1 MTEHPKRK
9 ALSKIG
15 TSSSLHT
22 FRAAANSQRM
32 KPKSTRT
39 SFYKIVAIA
48 NSQRMKPK
56 SRKSRRKEQQR
67 MFNQLKDYRTE
78 NQKDQVYR
86 TQQIRAKEKRR
97 ISSGLPINPI
107 FKPLSR
113 IGRSTQP
120 LQTTTDDFL
129 LKSIKARSTRKRPE
143 TAQTARPQRQLS
155 LSLLDRGK
163 NKTQEPSEVLLS
175 TLYPKSFMAPKEYK
189 SLPCYLQKGTRIIRT
204 SSLPTPEN
212 TKYNEDWQE
221 RNKITRFDLNRKK
234 AAKLKLNYT
243 VKFGSSNSF
252 DRQNLKKEVA
262 KIQLDLKILELKED
276 GLAEHA
282 GEHDDGEGSVRQK
295 ITNAYRTA
303 PAYVKQKVHSQ
314 RNSLDVLLQSTKQ
327 TLELMELGINPSS
340 LDNGTVYHS
349 NKLLKKVQHACKYH
363 RQRSV
368 AFMHRH
374 LEQIKI
380 KKKLYQDPALFYLRQ
395 DGGMVELAK

>member
-15 TSSSLHT
+15 TTSSLHT

-32 KPKSTRT
+32 KPKSTR
-39 SFYKIVAIA
+39 
-48 NSQRMKPK
+48 
-56 SRKSRRKEQQR
+56 KSRRNEQQR

-97 ISSGLPINPI
+97 ILSGLPINPI

-120 LQTTTDDFL
+120 LQTITDDFL

-252 DRQNLKKEVA
+252 DRQNLNKAVA
-262 KIQLDLKILELKED
+262 KIQLELKILELKDD

-295 ITNAYRTA
+295 ATNAYRTA

-327 TLELMELGINPSS
+327 TLELMELGITPSS
-340 LDNGTVYHS
+340 LCSNDNGTVYHS

-395 DGGMVELAK
+395 DGGMV

>member
-32 KPKSTRT
+32 KPKSTR
-39 SFYKIVAIA
+39 
-48 NSQRMKPK
+48 
-56 SRKSRRKEQQR
+56 KSRRNEQQR

-120 LQTTTDDFL
+120 LQLQTTTDDFL

-155 LSLLDRGK
+155 RSLLDRGK

-212 TKYNEDWQE
+212 RSWQE

-252 DRQNLKKEVA
+252 DRQNLNKELA
-262 KIQLDLKILELKED
+262 KIQLDLKILELNED

-327 TLELMELGINPSS
+327 TLELMELGITPSS

-395 DGGMVELAK
+395 DGGMVELAKWGK

>member
-15 TSSSLHT
+15 TTSSLHT

-32 KPKSTRT
+32 KPKSTR
-39 SFYKIVAIA
+39 
-48 NSQRMKPK
+48 
-56 SRKSRRKEQQR
+56 KSRRNEQQR

-86 TQQIRAKEKRR
+86 KQQIRAMEKRR
-97 ISSGLPINPI
+97 ISSGLPTKPMY
-107 FKPLSR
+107 KPLSR

-120 LQTTTDDFL
+120 LQTITDDFL

-252 DRQNLKKEVA
+252 DRQNLNKAVA
-262 KIQLDLKILELKED
+262 KIQLELKILELKDD

-295 ITNAYRTA
+295 ATNAYRTA

-327 TLELMELGINPSS
+327 TLELMELGITPSS
-340 LDNGTVYHS
+340 LCSNDNGTVYHS

-395 DGGMVELAK
+395 DGGMVELAKRGK

>member
-15 TSSSLHT
+15 TTSSLHT

-32 KPKSTRT
+32 KPKSTR
-39 SFYKIVAIA
+39 
-48 NSQRMKPK
+48 
-56 SRKSRRKEQQR
+56 KSRRNEQQR

-97 ISSGLPINPI
+97 ILSGLPINPI

-120 LQTTTDDFL
+120 LQTITDDFL

-252 DRQNLKKEVA
+252 DRQNLNKAVA
-262 KIQLDLKILELKED
+262 KIQLELKILELKDD

-295 ITNAYRTA
+295 ATNAYRTA

-327 TLELMELGINPSS
+327 TLELMELGITPSS
-340 LDNGTVYHS
+340 LCSNDNGTVYHS

-395 DGGMVELAK
+395 DGGMVELAKRGK